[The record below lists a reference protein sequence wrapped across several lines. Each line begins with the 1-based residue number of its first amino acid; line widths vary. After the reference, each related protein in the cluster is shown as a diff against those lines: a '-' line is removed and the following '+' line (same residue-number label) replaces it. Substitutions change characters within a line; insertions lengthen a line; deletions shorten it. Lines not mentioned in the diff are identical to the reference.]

1 MTRLAPAP
9 ALVRSRASDYVRGF
23 GVLLAIAVIGLF
35 IVKWQPYYNRVPVVA
50 ANHSLGAS
58 IVSGQNAAP
67 PLPSLEAALD
77 YGQRY
82 FASIWQALV
91 VGLLLAATLETLVP
105 RDWIARVLGSPGFRS
120 SALGGLLALPG
131 MM

>member
-1 MTRLAPAP
+1 MFPAP
-9 ALVRSRASDYVRGF
+9 GEAVGSRTAYFVRGF
-23 GVLLAIAVIGLF
+23 GLLLAIAVIGLF
-35 IVKWQPYYNRVPVVA
+35 FVKWQPYYNRAIVA
-50 ANHSLGAS
+50 AADHSLGTS
-58 IVSGQNAAP
+58 ILSGQNPAP
-67 PLPSLEAALD
+67 PLPSIAAALE

-82 FASIWQALV
+82 FAAIWQALV

-105 RDWIARVLGSPGFRS
+105 RDWIARVLGTAGFRS

>member
-1 MTRLAPAP
+1 MVPARGEAVP
-9 ALVRSRASDYVRGF
+9 SRTSYFVRGF
-23 GVLLAIAVIGLF
+23 GLLLAIAVIGLF
-35 IVKWQPYYNRVPVVA
+35 IVKWQPYYNRAFVAA
-50 ANHSLGAS
+50 ANHSLGTS
-58 IVSGQNAAP
+58 ILSGQNPAP
-67 PLPSLEAALD
+67 PLPSIDAALE

-82 FASIWQALV
+82 FAAIWQALA

-105 RDWIARVLGSPGFRS
+105 RDWVARVLGSAGFRT

>member
-1 MTRLAPAP
+1 VVPAP
-9 ALVRSRASDYVRGF
+9 GEAVRSRTSYFVRGF
-23 GVLLAIAVIGLF
+23 GLLLAIAVIGLF
-35 IVKWQPYYNRVPVVA
+35 IVKWQPYYNRAFVAA
-50 ANHSLGAS
+50 ANHSLGTS
-58 IVSGQNAAP
+58 ILSGQNPAP
-67 PLPSLEAALD
+67 PLPSIDAALE

-82 FASIWQALV
+82 FAAIWQALT

-105 RDWIARVLGSPGFRS
+105 RDWVARVLGSAGFRT

>member
-1 MTRLAPAP
+1 MFPATGE
-9 ALVRSRASDYVRGF
+9 AVRSRTAYFVRSF
-23 GVLLAIAVIGLF
+23 GLLLAIAVIGLF
-35 IVKWQPYYNRVPVVA
+35 LVKWQPYYNRAFLAA

-58 IVSGQNAAP
+58 IVSGQDAAP
-67 PLPSLEAALD
+67 PLPSVGAALD

-82 FASIWQALV
+82 FAAIWQALV
-91 VGLLLAATLETLVP
+91 VGLLIAATLETVVP
-105 RDWIARVLGSPGFRS
+105 RDWIARVLGSHGFRS

>member
-1 MTRLAPAP
+1 VVPARGE
-9 ALVRSRASDYVRGF
+9 AVRSRTSYFVRGF
-23 GVLLAIAVIGLF
+23 GLLLAIAVIGLF
-35 IVKWQPYYNRVPVVA
+35 IVKWQPYYNRAFVAA
-50 ANHSLGAS
+50 ANHSLGTS
-58 IVSGQNAAP
+58 ILSGQNPAP
-67 PLPSLEAALD
+67 PLPSIDAALE

-82 FASIWQALV
+82 FAAIWQALA

-105 RDWIARVLGSPGFRS
+105 RDWVARVLGSAGFRT

>member
-1 MTRLAPAP
+1 MAPAP
-9 ALVRSRASDYVRGF
+9 GEAVRPRTADYVRGL

-35 IVKWQPYYNRVPVVA
+35 VVKWQPYYNRAFVA
-50 ANHSLGAS
+50 AADHSLGTS
-58 IVSGQNAAP
+58 ILSGQNPAP
-67 PLPSLEAALD
+67 PLPSIDAALE

-82 FASIWQALV
+82 FAAIWQALV

-105 RDWIARVLGSPGFRS
+105 RDWIARVLGSPGFRA

>member
-1 MTRLAPAP
+1 MVPAP
-9 ALVRSRASDYVRGF
+9 GEAVRSRTADYVRRF
-23 GVLLAIAVIGLF
+23 GLLLAIAVIGLF
-35 IVKWQPYYNRVPVVA
+35 IVKWQPYYNRAFVAA
-50 ANHSLGAS
+50 ANHSLGTS
-58 IVSGQNAAP
+58 ILSGQNPAP
-67 PLPSLEAALD
+67 PLPSIDAALE

-82 FASIWQALV
+82 FAAIWQALV

-105 RDWIARVLGSPGFRS
+105 RDWIARVLGSPGVRT

>member
-1 MTRLAPAP
+1 VIDSNMSVRA
-9 ALVRSRASDYVRGF
+9 RSRTVEYVRGF
-23 GVLLAIAVIGLF
+23 GLLLAVAIIGLF
-35 IVKWQPYYNRVPVVA
+35 IVKWQPYYNRVFVLAVT
-50 ANHSLGAS
+50 HSTGAS

-67 PLPSLEAALD
+67 PIPSVAAALD
-77 YGQRY
+77 YGQDY
-82 FASIWQALV
+82 FRAIWQALV

-105 RDWIARVLGSPGFRS
+105 HDWIVRVLGSSGFRT

>member
-1 MTRLAPAP
+1 VVPAP
-9 ALVRSRASDYVRGF
+9 GEAVRSRTSYFVRGF
-23 GVLLAIAVIGLF
+23 GLLLAIAVIGLF
-35 IVKWQPYYNRVPVVA
+35 IVKWQPYYNRAFVAA
-50 ANHSLGAS
+50 ANHSLGTS
-58 IVSGQNAAP
+58 ILSGQNPAP
-67 PLPSLEAALD
+67 PLPSIDAALE

-82 FASIWQALV
+82 FAAIWQALA

-105 RDWIARVLGSPGFRS
+105 RDWVARVLGSAGFRT

>member
-1 MTRLAPAP
+1 VVPASGE
-9 ALVRSRASDYVRGF
+9 AVRSRTSYFVRGF
-23 GVLLAIAVIGLF
+23 GLLLAIAVIGLF
-35 IVKWQPYYNRVPVVA
+35 IVKWQPYYNRAFVAA
-50 ANHSLGAS
+50 ANHSLGTS
-58 IVSGQNAAP
+58 ILSGQNPAP
-67 PLPSLEAALD
+67 PLPSIDAALE

-82 FASIWQALV
+82 FAAIWQALA

-105 RDWIARVLGSPGFRS
+105 RDWIARVLGSAGFRT

>member
-1 MTRLAPAP
+1 MAPAP
-9 ALVRSRASDYVRGF
+9 GEAVRSRTADYVRGF

-35 IVKWQPYYNRVPVVA
+35 LVKWQPYYNRAFVAA
-50 ANHSLGAS
+50 ANHSLGTS
-58 IVSGQNAAP
+58 IVSGQNPAP
-67 PLPSLEAALD
+67 PLPSIDAALE

-82 FASIWQALV
+82 FAVIWQALV

-105 RDWIARVLGSPGFRS
+105 RDWIARVLGSAGFRT